1 MTFGLRGKVMI
12 IAAAVLLAAIGAL
25 VATSGYYFGGALAKA
40 QLSRAQSVSQ
50 GLAFQMER
58 ILALGL
64 DAHDLKGFE
73 QQCTEAVHA
82 NEGVAYTMV
91 VSTSGAILFHSD
103 ASQMRQQLPSGRL
116 LNAILAELS
125 AAEDA
130 RIGMRY
136 SLAPARDRSAE
147 VRAMIV
153 VAYPQSVI
161 DDARN
166 EMMRT
171 TLAVGAVVALAGLL
185 LLSGAL
191 VHYVNRPLSEVV
203 HAIERFRTGEP
214 ADALRVPDAG
224 GTELA
229 IMVHGFNGLLD
240 RIAARERELV
250 SARDSAESAN
260 RAKSEFLAMMSHELR
275 TPMNAVLGMAELLGN
290 TKLTERQLRYLGS
303 IKAGSA
309 SLLRVLDDILN
320 FTRLERGE
328 LVILREPFALRRL
341 LERTVALSHDAAQAK
356 RLTLDLEIDSAVPT
370 FVIGDNAR
378 TRQILVNLLGN
389 AVKFTQQG
397 GVTLRVARTG
407 ADRIRFSVIDTG
419 IGIDPAFRTNLFHAF
434 AQQDAGYTR
443 KYGGTGLGL
452 ALVKRL
458 VDAMEGSIEMESTP
472 GKGSTFS
479 FELPLP
485 EAFAAPSAELQSA
498 QPQVAA
504 ASVPQ
509 PAPNAV
515 APAAARAKRRVLV
528 VEDNLLN
535 QELVLGYL
543 EDTDYAVTLADDG
556 RKGVEAFEGEQFDV
570 VLMDWQMPEMD
581 GLEATRRIREIESTR
596 GMRRTPIVAVT
607 AHAMTSDREAC
618 LAAGMDE
625 YLVKPYSLD
634 ALMQAL
640 NTWTQR

>member
-1 MTFGLRGKVMI
+1 
-12 IAAAVLLAAIGAL
+12 
-25 VATSGYYFGGALAKA
+25 
-40 QLSRAQSVSQ
+40 
-50 GLAFQMER
+50 MER

-64 DAHDLKGFE
+64 EVQDLKGFE
-73 QQCTEAVHA
+73 QQCAEAVHA
-82 NEGVAYTMV
+82 NDGVAYTMV

-103 ASQMRQQLPSGRL
+103 ASQMRQQVPPGRL

-125 AAEDA
+125 AAEDPKN
-130 RIGMRY
+130 GMRY
-136 SLAPARDRSAE
+136 SLAPARDRLSE
-147 VRAMIV
+147 LRAMVV

-166 EMMRT
+166 EMMRA
-171 TLAVGAVVALAGLL
+171 TLAVGALVALAGLL

-191 VHYVNRPLSEVV
+191 AQYVNRPLSEVV
-203 HAIERFRTGEP
+203 RAIDRFRTGEP
-214 ADALRVPDAG
+214 ADALRLHASG

-240 RIAARERELV
+240 RITERERELV
-250 SARDSAESAN
+250 SARDAAESAN

-275 TPMNAVLGMAELLGN
+275 TPMNAVLGMAELLSN
-290 TKLTERQLRYLGS
+290 TKLTERQLRYLGN

-328 LVILREPFALRRL
+328 LAIQREPFAVRRL
-341 LERTVALSHDAAQAK
+341 VERTVALSHDTAQAK
-356 RLTLDLEIDSAVPT
+356 RLTLGVDIDPAVPA
-370 FVIGDNAR
+370 FVTGDAGR

-389 AVKFTQQG
+389 ALKFTQQG
-397 GVTLRVARTG
+397 GVTLRVVRAG
-407 ADRIRFSVIDTG
+407 GDRIRFSVIDTG
-419 IGIDPAFRTNLFHAF
+419 IGIDPSFRTNLFHAF

-443 KYGGTGLGL
+443 RYGGTGLGL

-485 EAFAAPSAELQSA
+485 EEFAEPVAEIPSA
-498 QPQVAA
+498 QPPPVAA
-504 ASVPQ
+504 ADSVPQ

-515 APAAARAKRRVLV
+515 APAAAPAKKRVLV

-543 EDTDYAVTLADDG
+543 EDTDYEVTLADDG
-556 RKGVEAFEGEQFDV
+556 RKGVEVFERERFDV

-581 GLEATRRIREIESTR
+581 GLEATRRIREIERTR

-607 AHAMTSDREAC
+607 AHAMTGDRDAC
-618 LAAGMDE
+618 LAAGMDD
-625 YLVKPYSLD
+625 YMVKPYSFD
-634 ALMQAL
+634 ALIQTLQA
-640 NTWTQR
+640 WTPH

>member
-1 MTFGLRGKVMI
+1 
-12 IAAAVLLAAIGAL
+12 
-25 VATSGYYFGGALAKA
+25 
-40 QLSRAQSVSQ
+40 
-50 GLAFQMER
+50 
-58 ILALGL
+58 
-64 DAHDLKGFE
+64 
-73 QQCTEAVHA
+73 
-82 NEGVAYTMV
+82 
-91 VSTSGAILFHSD
+91 
-103 ASQMRQQLPSGRL
+103 
-116 LNAILAELS
+116 
-125 AAEDA
+125 
-130 RIGMRY
+130 
-136 SLAPARDRSAE
+136 
-147 VRAMIV
+147 MIV

-203 HAIERFRTGEP
+203 DAIERFRSGEP
-214 ADALRVPDAG
+214 ADALRLPTAG

-328 LVILREPFALRRL
+328 LAILREPFALRRL
-341 LERTVALSHDAAQAK
+341 LERTVALSHDTAQAK
-356 RLTLDLEIDSAVPT
+356 RLTLDLDIDAAVPA

-397 GVTLRVARTG
+397 GVTLRVARAG

-434 AQQDAGYTR
+434 AQQDAGYAR
-443 KYGGTGLGL
+443 RYGGTGLGL

-485 EAFAAPSAELQSA
+485 EAFAAPTAELQLA
-498 QPQVAA
+498 QPHVAT
-504 ASVPQ
+504 ASAPQ

-515 APAAARAKRRVLV
+515 APAAARAKKRVLV

-543 EDTDYAVTLADDG
+543 EDTDYEVTLAGDG
-556 RKGVEAFEGEQFDV
+556 RKGVEAFEREQFDI

-596 GMRRTPIVAVT
+596 GVCRTPIVAVT

-618 LAAGMDE
+618 LAAGMDD